1 MVRRGAARVRRAIAV
16 GMVLSALLSTPALA
30 SHWKVDYA
38 KSKLGFGVQWS
49 GQPFGAVFKSWKA
62 DIDFD
67 SADLAHS
74 HVVATIDLASEASD
88 SPDNDDGIQGAQG
101 FQVSQFPAAKFETS
115 SFAHTSG
122 DHYAAK
128 GFLMIKGIKK
138 PVTLNFQLQI
148 NADKAH
154 MTGTADAM
162 RGDWGLGQGEWASEK
177 TVSHHVGIFVDLTAA
192 KAH

>member
-1 MVRRGAARVRRAIAV
+1 MKRIALSAIAA
-16 GMVLSALLSTPALA
+16 MLISTPALA
-30 SHWKVDYA
+30 AHWNVDYS

-67 SADLAHS
+67 PADLAHS
-74 HVVATIDLASEASD
+74 HVAVAIDLSSETSD

-101 FQVSQFPAAKFETS
+101 FQVSQFPAAKFEAS
-115 SFAHTSG
+115 SFTHGSG
-122 DHYAAK
+122 DHYTAK
-128 GFLMIKGIKK
+128 GFLSIKGVKK

-148 NADKAH
+148 TGDKAH
-154 MTGTADAM
+154 MSGTADAM

-177 TVSHHVGIFVDLTAA
+177 TVSHHVGIFVDLTAT

>member
-1 MVRRGAARVRRAIAV
+1 MKRAIAAGV
-16 GMVLSALLSTPALA
+16 VLTALFASPAQA
-30 SHWKVDYA
+30 AHWNVDYA
-38 KSKLGFGVQWS
+38 KSKLGFAVQWS
-49 GQPFGAVFKSWKA
+49 GQPFGATFKSWKA

-67 SADLAHS
+67 PADLPHAHAA
-74 HVVATIDLASEASD
+74 VTIDIASEASD

-101 FQVSQFPAAKFETS
+101 FQVAQFPQAKFETT

-122 DHYAAK
+122 NKYAAR
-128 GFLMIKGIKK
+128 GNLTIRGVSK
-138 PVTLNFQLQI
+138 PVTLNFQLTL
-148 NADKAH
+148 NGDKAH
-154 MTGTADAM
+154 MSGTADVM